1 MIFVQTRS
9 GDMWT
14 TEHSIE
20 TSVDAQAIWRAW
32 ADVPGWPEWNGDIE
46 HVELTGSFATG
57 SVIAMT
63 PHGQDPVHLRVADVI
78 EGEQFIDEADVA
90 GTVVRTTHRIEAFD
104 EHRVRVVY
112 RLEASGPAAEE
123 IGPAI
128 SADFDETLRALVEHA
143 GR

>member
-1 MIFVQTRS
+1 
-9 GDMWT
+9 MWM

-20 TSVDAQAIWRAW
+20 TDVPLDAIWRAW
-32 ADVPGWPEWNGDIE
+32 AEVARWPEWNADIE
-46 HVELTGSFATG
+46 RIELTGPFATG
-57 SVIAMT
+57 SKIAMT
-63 PHGQDPVHLRVADVI
+63 PYGQDPVHLRVADVI
-78 EGEQFIDEADVA
+78 DGQQFIDEADVA
-90 GTVVRTTHRIEAFD
+90 GTVVRTTHRIDALD

-128 SADFDETLRALVEHA
+128 SADFDDTLSALVEHA

>member
-1 MIFVQTRS
+1 
-9 GDMWT
+9 MWT

-20 TSVDAQAIWRAW
+20 TCLGVDAIWRAW
-32 ADVPGWPEWNGDIE
+32 ADVPRWVEWNGDIE
-46 HVELTGSFATG
+46 RVELTGPFATG
-57 SVIAMT
+57 SKIAMT
-63 PHGQDPVHLRVADVI
+63 PHGQDPVHLRIADVI

-90 GTVVRTTHRIEAFD
+90 GTVVRTMHRIEALD

-123 IGPAI
+123 LGPAI
-128 SADFDETLRALVEHA
+128 SADFGDTLRALVEYA

>member
-1 MIFVQTRS
+1 
-9 GDMWT
+9 MWT

-20 TSVDAQAIWRAW
+20 TSLVVDAIWRAW
-32 ADVPGWPEWNGDIE
+32 ADVPRWVEWNGDIE
-46 HVELTGSFATG
+46 RVELTGPFATG
-57 SVIAMT
+57 SKIAMT
-63 PHGQDPVHLRVADVI
+63 PHGQDPVHLRIADVI

-90 GTVVRTTHRIEAFD
+90 GTVVLTMHRIEALD

-123 IGPAI
+123 LGPAI
-128 SADFDETLRALVEHA
+128 SADFDDTLRALVEYA

>member
-1 MIFVQTRS
+1 
-9 GDMWT
+9 MWT

-20 TSVDAQAIWRAW
+20 TSLGVDAIWRAW
-32 ADVPGWPEWNGDIE
+32 ADVPRWVEWNGDIE
-46 HVELTGSFATG
+46 RVELTGPSATG
-57 SVIAMT
+57 SKIAMT
-63 PHGQDPVHLRVADVI
+63 PHGQDPVHLRIADVI

-90 GTVVRTTHRIEAFD
+90 GTVVLTMHRIEALD

-123 IGPAI
+123 LGPAI
-128 SADFDETLRALVEHA
+128 SADFDDTLRALVEYA

>member
-1 MIFVQTRS
+1 
-9 GDMWT
+9 MWM

-20 TSVDAQAIWRAW
+20 TAVSADAIWRAW
-32 ADVPGWPEWNGDIE
+32 ADVASWPKWNADIE
-46 HVELTGSFATG
+46 RIELTGPFATG
-57 SVIAMT
+57 SKIAMT

-78 EGEQFIDEADVA
+78 DGQQFIDEADVA
-90 GTVVRTTHRIEAFD
+90 GTVVRTTHRIDALD

-128 SADFDETLRALVEHA
+128 SADFDDTLSALVEHA

>member
-1 MIFVQTRS
+1 
-9 GDMWT
+9 MWT

-20 TSVDAQAIWRAW
+20 TDVAADAIWQAW
-32 ADVPGWPEWNGDIE
+32 ADVPRWGEWNGDIE
-46 HVELTGSFATG
+46 RVELSGPFATG
-57 SVIAMT
+57 SKIEMT
-63 PHGQDPVHLRVADVI
+63 PHGQSAVHLRVADVV

-128 SADFDETLRALVEHA
+128 SADFDDTLRALVEHA